1 MPLTSGQVLQNRYRI
16 VTLLGQGGMGAV
28 YRAWDTRLNIPVAV
42 KELVAQPGLNANML
56 SRLRQQFIQE
66 AHILARLDHPH
77 LVNVSDYFEEN
88 GKAYLVMKYM
98 EGQDLAQRIE
108 QEGALNETQVRAWT
122 NQLLRALAYSH
133 AQGVIHR
140 DIKPEN
146 VIITLEDQA
155 VLVDFGLVKLWDP
168 NDPHTRTVIRGT
180 GTPAYA
186 PPEQYDIVAGHT
198 DARSDIYSLG
208 ATLYHALAGQ
218 APPTATQRMVDPQAL
233 RPLRIFNPRVSSQLE
248 KVVHRAMEPQP
259 ERRFQSAQEMATA
272 LMQRVSS
279 LDSSGD
285 SPVSARQTSPAS
297 RSTWWQQMPVW
308 RWVVTGAIL
317 LLIVISVGLFSLF
330 RDSSVPSS
338 DPTSSATSAPTPTKR
353 ASLTE
358 TATAVPSPS
367 QTPLPEA
374 GDTRIRSQDKA
385 LMVYVPA
392 GSFLRG
398 STDADEMAT
407 EFEKP
412 QREVYLEAFWID
424 RTEVTVG
431 QYRACVDA
439 GGCAPP
445 METSSATRPDYYDG
459 GAFDDYPV
467 LWVNWYDADTYCR
480 WVGARLPTE
489 AEWEK
494 AARGTDER
502 VFPWGDVW
510 NESHTNAND
519 RLGDTRPVGSFPAGA
534 SPYGALDMSGNV
546 WEWVADWFNEEYY
559 ISSLTRNPTGPL
571 SGSERSMRS
580 GSWYSRIAW
589 QRAANRGSAEPNFSD
604 DDIGFRCAQDVL
616 VP

>member
-1 MPLTSGQVLQNRYRI
+1 
-16 VTLLGQGGMGAV
+16 
-28 YRAWDTRLNIPVAV
+28 
-42 KELVAQPGLNANML
+42 
-56 SRLRQQFIQE
+56 
-66 AHILARLDHPH
+66 
-77 LVNVSDYFEEN
+77 
-88 GKAYLVMKYM
+88 
-98 EGQDLAQRIE
+98 
-108 QEGALNETQVRAWT
+108 
-122 NQLLRALAYSH
+122 
-133 AQGVIHR
+133 
-140 DIKPEN
+140 
-146 VIITLEDQA
+146 
-155 VLVDFGLVKLWDP
+155 
-168 NDPHTRTVIRGT
+168 
-180 GTPAYA
+180 
-186 PPEQYDIVAGHT
+186 
-198 DARSDIYSLG
+198 
-208 ATLYHALAGQ
+208 
-218 APPTATQRMVDPQAL
+218 
-233 RPLRIFNPRVSSQLE
+233 
-248 KVVHRAMEPQP
+248 
-259 ERRFQSAQEMATA
+259 
-272 LMQRVSS
+272 
-279 LDSSGD
+279 
-285 SPVSARQTSPAS
+285 
-297 RSTWWQQMPVW
+297 
-308 RWVVTGAIL
+308 
-317 LLIVISVGLFSLF
+317 
-330 RDSSVPSS
+330 
-338 DPTSSATSAPTPTKR
+338 
-353 ASLTE
+353 
-358 TATAVPSPS
+358 
-367 QTPLPEA
+367 
-374 GDTRIRSQDKA
+374 
-385 LMVYVPA
+385 MVYVPA